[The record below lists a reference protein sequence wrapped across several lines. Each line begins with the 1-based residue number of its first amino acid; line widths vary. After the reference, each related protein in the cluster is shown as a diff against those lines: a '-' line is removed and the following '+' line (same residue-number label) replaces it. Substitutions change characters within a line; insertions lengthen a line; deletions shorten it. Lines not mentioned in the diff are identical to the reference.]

1 MINAFLLSLSWSTM
15 AQVIYQDQY
24 QKFNYALVKKLVF
37 NTNEAHSLQ
46 SIVGYNGD

>member
-1 MINAFLLSLSWSTM
+1 M

-46 SIVGYNGD
+46 SIVGYNGDWIKGTERWNDKF